1 MKTLVCFFFI
11 LITNVNSSFEVLAYE
26 KSDNFRK
33 KIQVIKIKD
42 KVIETWNNAVQ
53 SVSDLLDKAK
63 LTLAGHRKGYIE
75 PEFLEKIQLLKN
87 KSIEFHKYLEDFIS
101 TLEQLPSN
109 KSQGKIEVYNISLD
123 YLDSM
128 IKIIP
133 DKVETLQEAN
143 KFISNIDSNIKNLQ
157 NFLRDDPLVSNKINE
172 LSSIYEEII
181 QFMENYKQEVI
192 KNYKI

>member
-1 MKTLVCFFFI
+1 MKALVWFFFI
-11 LITNVNSSFEVLAYE
+11 LLTNISLLFEVLSDD
-26 KSDNFRK
+26 KNDNFRN

-63 LTLAGHRKGYIE
+63 LTFAGHRKGYVK

-87 KSIEFHKYLEDFIS
+87 KSIEFHKYLEDFIL
-101 TLEQLPSN
+101 TLKQLPSN
-109 KSQGKIEVYNISLD
+109 KSQGKIEVYNISLK

-128 IKIIP
+128 VKVIP

-143 KFISNIDSNIKNLQ
+143 KFILNIDSNIKNLQ
-157 NFLRDDPLVSNKINE
+157 NFLRDDPLVSNKIDE
-172 LSSIYEEII
+172 IVLIYKEII
-181 QFMENYKQEVI
+181 QFMENYKKEAIQ
-192 KNYKI
+192 NYKI